1 MCFFYWDNYNIF
13 YHNLGILG
21 TIHVFKYLELIY
33 KNVQMKTLI
42 KSSALAVAGLVS
54 FSFTTL
60 DDQTPKVVIVDIVDN
75 IETTNNQNITQTFR
89 QQIEKLNQDETV
101 KIVEWKKIA
110 DGLDD
115 AKKKEILD
123 SIKPE
128 VILTVN
134 FKNTTDG
141 NNTVTA
147 VVSKNNQHFDH
158 SLGTARNLTA
168 SFDTTLVKNGGVF
181 QAESEY
187 IQDNFAPAMFVSI
200 ETKNDQQSNTEIVE
214 TLSQYIKDV
223 KVETTEETSPQVKS
237 EDVEID

>member
-1 MCFFYWDNYNIF
+1 
-13 YHNLGILG
+13 
-21 TIHVFKYLELIY
+21 
-33 KNVQMKTLI
+33 MKTLI
-42 KSSALAVAGLVS
+42 KTTALTLVGLS
-54 FSFTTL
+54 FFSFTPIN
-60 DDQTPKVVIVDIVDN
+60 DDEPKVVIVDIVDN

-89 QQIEKLNQDETV
+89 EQIEKLNQDPNV

-115 AKKKEILD
+115 AKKKEVLD

-147 VVSKNNQHFDH
+147 VVSKNNQHFDD

-168 SFDTTLVKNGGVF
+168 SFDTALVKNGGVF

-187 IQDNFAPAMFVSI
+187 VQDNFAPAMFVSI
-200 ETKNDQQSNTEIVE
+200 ETKNDQQSNTAIVE
-214 TLSQYIKDV
+214 TLSKYIKEV
-223 KVETTEETSPQVKS
+223 KVETQVEAPTENKTEEIK
-237 EDVEID
+237 VE